1 MPANKLKL
9 GKSSAEMRELEA
21 EKQRKIEEEIRQRN
35 QDQMAKIEAMKKAQ
49 TRNKI
54 IIVSVFFVALIA
66 LLVFGTYNTFFKTPL
81 TEDQVT
87 TIARNNINYYP
98 KDGVRRYLVDN
109 IKSLFNKYAT
119 LDTKVYE
126 YCKVDKNS
134 LAITRVTTLSNALAQ
149 VDFCVDVEYKK
160 LDEEVRDER
169 LIKQLR
175 ENGLKTDEDIINE
188 YIKEHPTE
196 KKTEATTQKVVEDT
210 TETIESQPT
219 EETTEEV
226 VTEANTAEDHILPK
240 PSPANTKVN
249 DIDPVITSTENITE
263 ANSEEITEAITEKV
277 TELQTEAEKTTEEN
291 NSEVTSEDLNIDTDN
306 SSIEVA
312 DMNSNSVSYYVKNNR
327 IYKKGETFTKTYY
340 FTIPI
345 EYFQE
350 GKVRGYRPAA
360 NMSLY
365 SLQSADVTNF
375 KEIDIDQNYAF
386 NSDSIVDKDTLEA
399 ARIKVDKTLEDLY
412 TGRDVS
418 QDFFNNYKFNTYGA
432 EYLGISNFALYK
444 QDNRVEFNAI
454 VSYQIKLENGLIY
467 QLYAYLK
474 IEKDGQSWIITKFM

>member
-54 IIVSVFFVALIA
+54 IIVSIFFVALIA
-66 LLVFGTYNTFFKTPL
+66 LLVFGTWNTFFKTPL

-98 KDGVRRYLVDN
+98 KESVRRYLVDN
-109 IKSLFNKYAT
+109 INSFFNSYAT
-119 LDTKVYE
+119 LDTKVYA

-134 LAITRVTTLSNALAQ
+134 VAITRVTTLTNALAQ

-160 LDEEVRDER
+160 LDEEVKDDR
-169 LIKQLR
+169 LIEQLR
-175 ENGLKTDEDIINE
+175 QNGLKTDQDIIDE
-188 YIKEHPTE
+188 YIKEHSTE
-196 KKTEATTQKVVEDT
+196 KKTEATTQKVVKDT
-210 TETIESQPT
+210 TETIESQST
-219 EETTEEV
+219 EKTTEEV
-226 VTEANTAEDHILPK
+226 ATEANTTEDHLLPK
-240 PSPANTKVN
+240 PSPVSTKVN
-249 DIDPVITSTENITE
+249 DIDATVTSTESITENDSEKITE
-263 ANSEEITEAITEKV
+263 AKTEKETKEV
-277 TELQTEAEKTTEEN
+277 NTEN
-291 NSEVTSEDLNIDTDN
+291 NSENSSEQVNIDVDN
-306 SSIEVA
+306 SSIDVA
-312 DMNSNSVSYYVKNNR
+312 NGDSGSLTTYYVKNNR

-350 GKVRGYRPAA
+350 GDVRGYRPAA

-365 SLQSADVTNF
+365 SLQRADVTNI
-375 KEIDIDQNYAF
+375 KDATINVNYAF
-386 NSDSIVDKDTLEA
+386 NEDTRVDKDTLEA
-399 ARIKVDKTLEDLY
+399 ARIKVNKTLEDLY

-432 EYLGISNFALYK
+432 KYDGISDFALYT
-444 QDNRVEFNAI
+444 QDNAVGFNAL
-454 VSYQIKLENGLIY
+454 VSYQIILDDGLTY
-467 QLYAYLK
+467 TLYSYLK
-474 IEKDGQSWIITKFM
+474 IEQSGESWIITKFM